1 MKLIKFRIQRY
12 KSIKDSGWCWLA
24 SDITTLAGKNES
36 GKSAILEALR
46 DFNLDVKTWPDGA
59 VPIDDSGKPMIE
71 MCFGEVEESV
81 LDEIVEET
89 KIPISGEV
97 REYISKNNVT
107 IIKYDNCEYGLDEEI
122 KTLLNKER
130 EDLNSKS
137 IKKIE
142 QVVGN
147 LSEIEWLSDITKPEL
162 DDDIAPTRKRV
173 DSYIIE
179 VEAQV
184 AWMSDE
190 ETELKVNEAIEELKS
205 ANEALDEEDVA
216 SKFVDELVRHTP
228 DFIFFRDF
236 SDILPFE
243 LPLAE
248 AKNRNIVQDFAKVS
262 GLDLDKVINTPDSQ
276 QRRNILSTHSAN
288 ISGNFK
294 NHWKQDELDLIAELD
309 GETLR
314 LGVKESDGH
323 LLFKSEQRSKGFQ
336 WFLSFY
342 LRLNAADQSR
352 TRIILIDEPGLYLH
366 AKAQEDIL
374 KELEK
379 ISEKSLEKSPVII
392 STHSPYLIDSQR
404 LDRVRLIVKDDQS
417 GTRIENKIHKD
428 TDTETLTPIITA
440 IGLDISKGFSI
451 AGKKNVLLEGISDY
465 YFIQALRKDAKIN
478 KANFIP
484 CVGAQKIPQL
494 ASLLIGWDLEFLV
507 VLDSDSQGKKI
518 AKELGEKLLI
528 EQDRII
534 FISERNEFSIEDLFT
549 HDDFNAYVLEETK
562 NDDATTS
569 NSKFLKSKK
578 LDKVLLAKKF
588 FEKMRHNR
596 LNGTLSE
603 ETIRAFRGVFEKIE
617 AGLEDR

>member
-46 DFNLDVKTWPDGA
+46 DFALDVETWPDGG

-89 KIPISGEV
+89 KITISGEV

-107 IIKYDNCEYGLDEEI
+107 IIKYDDCEYSLEEEI
-122 KTLLNKER
+122 KTLLKKER
-130 EDLNSKS
+130 EELNSKS
-137 IKKIE
+137 IKKIK
-142 QVVGN
+142 QVVGF
-147 LSEIEWLSDITKPEL
+147 LSKIGWLSGITKPEL
-162 DDDIAPTRKRV
+162 DDDIASTRERV
-173 DSYIIE
+173 GSHIIE
-179 VEAQV
+179 VEDRV
-184 AWMSDE
+184 ASISDE
-190 ETELKVNEAIEELKS
+190 EIKLKVNEAIEELKS
-205 ANEALDEEDVA
+205 ANDALDEEDVA

-262 GLDLDKVINTPDSQ
+262 GLDLDKVINTTDSQ

-294 NHWKQDELDLIAELD
+294 SHWKQDELDLIAELD

-342 LRLNAADQSR
+342 LRLNVADQSR
-352 TRIILIDEPGLYLH
+352 TSVILIDEPGLYLH

-379 ISEKSLEKSPVII
+379 ISEKSPVII

-417 GTRIENKIHKD
+417 GTRIENKIHKG

-440 IGLDISKGFSI
+440 IGLDISNGFSI

-465 YFIQALRKDAKIN
+465 YFIQALRKDAKTN

-494 ASLLIGWDLEFLV
+494 VSLLIGWDLEFLV
-507 VLDSDSQGKKI
+507 VLDSDPQGKKI
-518 AKELGEKLLI
+518 AKELGKKLLI

-562 NDDATTS
+562 NDDVATS
-569 NSKFLKSKK
+569 NSKFLKIKK

-588 FEKMRHNR
+588 FEKMRHST
-596 LNGTLSE
+596 LNGKLSE
-603 ETIRAFRGVFEKIE
+603 ETIRDFRGVFEKIE
-617 AGLEDR
+617 AGLEDK

>member
-36 GKSAILEALR
+36 GKSAILEGLR
-46 DFNLDVKTWPDGA
+46 DFELDVETWPDGA

-81 LDEIVEET
+81 LDAIVEET
-89 KIPISGEV
+89 KITISGEV

-107 IIKYDNCEYGLDEEI
+107 IIKYDNCEYGLEEEI
-122 KTLLNKER
+122 KTFLNKER
-130 EDLNSKS
+130 EELNSKS
-137 IKKIE
+137 IKKIK

-147 LSEIEWLSDITKPEL
+147 LSKIEWLSGITKPEL
-162 DDDIAPTRKRV
+162 DDDIAHTRERV
-173 DSYIIE
+173 GLHIIE
-179 VEAQV
+179 AEDRV
-184 AWMSDE
+184 ASIPDE
-190 ETELKVNEAIEELKS
+190 ETKQRVNEAIKELKL
-205 ANEALDEEDVA
+205 ANDALDEEDVA

-248 AKNRNIVQDFAKVS
+248 AKNRNIVEDFAKVS
-262 GLDLDKVINTPDSQ
+262 GLDLDKVINTTDSQ

-294 NHWKQDELDLIAELD
+294 SHWKQDELDLIAELD

-352 TRIILIDEPGLYLH
+352 TRVILIDEPGLYLH

-379 ISEKSLEKSPVII
+379 ISEKSPVII

-465 YFIQALRKDAKIN
+465 YFIQVLSKDANIN

-494 ASLLIGWDLEFLV
+494 VSLLIGWDLEFLV

-518 AKELGEKLLI
+518 AKELREKLLI

-562 NDDATTS
+562 NDDAATS
-569 NSKFLKSKK
+569 NSKFLKSKR

-588 FEKMRHNR
+588 FEKMRHST
-596 LNGTLSE
+596 LNGKLSE

-617 AGLEDR
+617 AGLENK

>member
-1 MKLIKFRIQRY
+1 MIK
-12 KSIKDSGWCWLA
+12 
-24 SDITTLAGKNES
+24 
-36 GKSAILEALR
+36 
-46 DFNLDVKTWPDGA
+46 
-59 VPIDDSGKPMIE
+59 
-71 MCFGEVEESV
+71 MCFGEIEESI
-81 LDEIVEET
+81 LDEIIEGAEIT
-89 KIPISGEV
+89 ISGEA

-107 IIKYDNCEYGLDEEI
+107 IIKYDDCEYALDEKIE
-122 KTLLNKER
+122 TLLNKER
-130 EDLNSKS
+130 DESNSKS
-137 IKKIE
+137 IKKIK

-147 LSEIEWLSDITKPEL
+147 LSKIEWLFGITKPEL
-162 DDDIAPTRKRV
+162 DDDIAPTQERV
-173 DSYIIE
+173 GSYILE

-184 AWMSDE
+184 ASMPDE
-190 ETELKVNEAIEELKS
+190 ETKQKTNEVIEELKS
-205 ANEALDEEDVA
+205 ANDALDEEDVA
-216 SKFVDELVRHTP
+216 SKFVNELVRYTP

-243 LPLAE
+243 IPLAE
-248 AKNRNIVQDFAKVS
+248 AKDQKIVQDFAKVS
-262 GLDLDKVINTPDSQ
+262 GLDLDRVINATDSQ
-276 QRRNILSTHSAN
+276 SRRNILSTHSEN

-294 NHWKQDELDLIAELD
+294 GHWKQDELDLIAELD
-309 GETLR
+309 GENLR

-352 TRIILIDEPGLYLH
+352 TSVILIDEPGLYLH

-374 KELEK
+374 NELEK
-379 ISEKSLEKSPVII
+379 ISEESQVII

-404 LDRVRLIVKDDQS
+404 LDRVRLIVKDDQA

-428 TDTETLTPIITA
+428 ADTETLTPIITA

-451 AGKKNVLLEGISDY
+451 VGKKNVLLEGISDY
-465 YFIQALRKDAKIN
+465 YFIRALREDAKTN

-494 ASLLIGWDLEFLV
+494 VSLFIGWDLEFLV
-507 VLDSDSQGKKI
+507 VLDRDSQGKKI
-518 AKELGEKLLI
+518 ARELEKLSI

-534 FISERNEFSIEDLFT
+534 FISEENEFSIEDLFT

-562 NDDATTS
+562 NEDATTS
-569 NSKFLKSKK
+569 NSKFLKGKK

-588 FEKMRHNR
+588 FEKMKHGT
-596 LNGTLSE
+596 LNGKLSE
-603 ETIRAFRGVFEKIE
+603 ETISAFRKVFEKVE
-617 AGLEDR
+617 AGLKDK

>member
-46 DFNLDVKTWPDGA
+46 DFDLDVETWPDGA

-81 LDEIVEET
+81 LDEIIEET
-89 KIPISGEV
+89 KITISGEV

-107 IIKYDNCEYGLDEEI
+107 IIKYDDCEYGLEEEI

-130 EDLNSKS
+130 EELNSKS
-137 IKKIE
+137 IKKIK

-147 LSEIEWLSDITKPEL
+147 LSKIEWLSGITKSEL
-162 DDDIAPTRKRV
+162 DDDIAPTRERV
-173 DSYIIE
+173 GSYIIK
-179 VEAQV
+179 VEAEV
-184 AWMSDE
+184 ASMPDE
-190 ETELKVNEAIEELKS
+190 ETKPKVNEAIEELKS
-205 ANEALDEEDVA
+205 ANDALDEEDVA

-262 GLDLDKVINTPDSQ
+262 GLDLDKVINTTDSQ

-294 NHWKQDELDLIAELD
+294 SHWKQDELDLIAELD

-352 TRIILIDEPGLYLH
+352 TRVILIDEPGLYLH

-374 KELEK
+374 KELEN
-379 ISEKSLEKSPVII
+379 ISEKSPVII
-392 STHSPYLIDSQR
+392 STHSPYLIDSRR

-428 TDTETLTPIITA
+428 ADTETLTPIITA

-465 YFIQALRKDAKIN
+465 YFIQALSKDAKIN
-478 KANFIP
+478 EANFIP

-494 ASLLIGWDLEFLV
+494 VSLLIGWDLEFLV

-562 NDDATTS
+562 NDDVATS

-588 FEKMRHNR
+588 FEKMRHST
-596 LNGTLSE
+596 LNGKLSE

-617 AGLEDR
+617 AGLEDK

>member
-46 DFNLDVKTWPDGA
+46 DFDLDVETWPDGA
-59 VPIDDSGKPMIE
+59 VPIDDSGKPMME
-71 MCFGEVEESV
+71 MCFGEVEEST

-89 KIPISGEV
+89 KITLSGEV
-97 REYISKNNVT
+97 REYISKNTVT
-107 IIKYDNCEYGLDEEI
+107 IIKSDNCEYGFDKEI
-122 KTLLNKER
+122 ETLLNKER
-130 EDLNSKS
+130 EELNSKS
-137 IKKIE
+137 IKKIK
-142 QVVGN
+142 QIMGN
-147 LSEIEWLSDITKPEL
+147 LSKIEWLSGITKPEL
-162 DDDIAPTRKRV
+162 DDDIASTQERV
-173 DSYIIE
+173 GSYILD

-184 AWMSDE
+184 ASMSDE
-190 ETELKVNEAIEELKS
+190 ETKQRTNEVIEELKS
-205 ANEALDEEDVA
+205 ANDALDGEDVA
-216 SKFVDELVRHTP
+216 NKFVNELVRHTP

-243 LPLAE
+243 FPIAE
-248 AKNRNIVQDFAKVS
+248 AKDREIVQDFAKVS
-262 GLDLDKVINTPDSQ
+262 GLDWDRVINATDSQ
-276 QRRNILSTHSAN
+276 QRRNILSKHSAN

-294 NHWKQDELDLIAELD
+294 GHWRQDKLDLVAEPD
-309 GETLR
+309 GENLR
-314 LGVKESDGH
+314 LGVKESDSH

-342 LRLNAADQSR
+342 LRLNANDQSR
-352 TRIILIDEPGLYLH
+352 TSVILIDEPGLYLH

-379 ISEKSLEKSPVII
+379 ISEESQVII

-404 LDRVRLIVKDDQS
+404 LDRVRLIVKDDHA

-428 TDTETLTPIITA
+428 ADAETRTPIVTA

-451 AGKKNVLLEGISDY
+451 VGKKNVLLEGISDY
-465 YFIQALRKDAKIN
+465 YFMQALGKDTKTN

-494 ASLLIGWDLEFLV
+494 VSLLIGWDLEFLV
-507 VLDSDSQGKKI
+507 VLDKDSQGKKI
-518 AKELGEKLLI
+518 AKELEQKLSI

-534 FISERNEFSIEDLFT
+534 FISEENEFSIEDLFT
-549 HDDFNAYVLEETK
+549 HDDFNSYVLEEMK
-562 NDDATTS
+562 NEDATTS
-569 NSKFLKSKK
+569 NSKFLKENK

-588 FEKMRHNR
+588 FEKMKHGT
-596 LNGTLSE
+596 LNGKLSQ
-603 ETIRAFRGVFEKIE
+603 ETISAFRKVFGKID
-617 AGLEDR
+617 AIFKPG

>member
-1 MKLIKFRIQRY
+1 MKPIKFRIQRY

-36 GKSAILEALR
+36 GKSAILEGLR
-46 DFNLDVKTWPDGA
+46 DFELDVETWPDGA

-89 KIPISGEV
+89 KITISGEV

-107 IIKYDNCEYGLDEEI
+107 IIKYDNCEYGLEEEI
-122 KTLLNKER
+122 KTFLNKER
-130 EDLNSKS
+130 EELNSKS
-137 IKKIE
+137 IKKIK

-147 LSEIEWLSDITKPEL
+147 LSKIEWLSGITKPEL
-162 DDDIAPTRKRV
+162 DDDIAHTRERV
-173 DSYIIE
+173 GLHIIE
-179 VEAQV
+179 AEDRVV
-184 AWMSDE
+184 SIPDE
-190 ETELKVNEAIEELKS
+190 ETKQRVNEAIEELKL
-205 ANEALDEEDVA
+205 ANDALDEEDVA

-248 AKNRNIVQDFAKVS
+248 AKNRNIVEDFAKVS
-262 GLDLDKVINTPDSQ
+262 GLDLDKVINTTDSQ

-294 NHWKQDELDLIAELD
+294 SHWKQDELDLIAELD

-352 TRIILIDEPGLYLH
+352 TRVILIDEPGLYLH

-379 ISEKSLEKSPVII
+379 ISEKSPVII

-465 YFIQALRKDAKIN
+465 YFIQVLSKDANIN

-494 ASLLIGWDLEFLV
+494 VSLLIGWDLEFLV

-562 NDDATTS
+562 NDDAATS
-569 NSKFLKSKK
+569 NSKFLKSKR

-588 FEKMRHNR
+588 FEKMRHST
-596 LNGTLSE
+596 LNGKLSE

-617 AGLEDR
+617 AGLENK

>member
-1 MKLIKFRIQRY
+1 
-12 KSIKDSGWCWLA
+12 
-24 SDITTLAGKNES
+24 
-36 GKSAILEALR
+36 
-46 DFNLDVKTWPDGA
+46 
-59 VPIDDSGKPMIE
+59 MIE

-89 KIPISGEV
+89 KIQISGEV

-352 TRIILIDEPGLYLH
+352 ARIILIDEPGLYLH

>member
-46 DFNLDVKTWPDGA
+46 DFDLDVETWPDGA
-59 VPIDDSGKPMIE
+59 VPIDDSGKPMME
-71 MCFGEVEESV
+71 MCFGEVEEST

-89 KIPISGEV
+89 KITLSGEV
-97 REYISKNNVT
+97 REYISKNTVT
-107 IIKYDNCEYGLDEEI
+107 IIKSDDCEYGLDKEI
-122 KTLLNKER
+122 EILLNKER
-130 EDLNSKS
+130 EELNSES
-137 IKKIE
+137 IKKIK
-142 QVVGN
+142 QIMGN
-147 LSEIEWLSDITKPEL
+147 LSKIEWLSGITKPEL
-162 DDDIAPTRKRV
+162 GDDIASTQERV
-173 DSYIIE
+173 GSYILD

-184 AWMSDE
+184 ASMSDE
-190 ETELKVNEAIEELKS
+190 ETKLKVNEAIEELKL
-205 ANEALDEEDVA
+205 AKDALDEEDVA
-216 SKFVDELVRHTP
+216 SKFVNELVRYTP
-228 DFIFFRDF
+228 EFIFFRDF

-243 LPLAE
+243 IPLAE
-248 AKNRNIVQDFAKVS
+248 AKDQKIVQDFAEVS
-262 GLDLDKVINTPDSQ
+262 GLDLDRVINATDSQ

-294 NHWKQDELDLIAELD
+294 GHWKQDELDLVAELD
-309 GETLR
+309 GEKLR

-342 LRLNAADQSR
+342 LRLNANDQSR
-352 TRIILIDEPGLYLH
+352 TSVILIDEPGLYLH

-379 ISEKSLEKSPVII
+379 ISEESQVII

-404 LDRVRLIVKDDQS
+404 LDRVRLIVKDDHA
-417 GTRIENKIHKD
+417 GTRIKTKIHKD
-428 TDTETLTPIITA
+428 ADAETLTPIVTA

-451 AGKKNVLLEGISDY
+451 VGKKNVLLEGISDY
-465 YFIQALRKDAKIN
+465 YFMQALREDTKTN
-478 KANFIP
+478 KANFVP

-494 ASLLIGWDLEFLV
+494 VSLLIGWDLEFLV
-507 VLDSDSQGKKI
+507 VLDKDSQGKKI
-518 AKELGEKLLI
+518 ARELEQKLSI

-534 FISERNEFSIEDLFT
+534 FISEENEFSIEDLFT
-549 HDDFNAYVLEETK
+549 HDDFNAYVLEEMK
-562 NDDATTS
+562 NEDATTS
-569 NSKFLKSKK
+569 NSKFLKDKR

-588 FEKMRHNR
+588 FEKMKHGT
-596 LNGTLSE
+596 LNGKLSQ
-603 ETIRAFRGVFEKIE
+603 ETINAFRKVFGKID
-617 AGLEDR
+617 AIFKPG

>member
-1 MKLIKFRIQRY
+1 MRLIKFRIQRY

-24 SDITTLAGKNES
+24 SDVTTLAGKNES

-46 DFNLDVKTWPDGA
+46 DFDLDIETWPDGVA
-59 VPIDDSGKPMIE
+59 PIDGSGKPMIK
-71 MCFGEVEESV
+71 MCFGEIEESI
-81 LDEIVEET
+81 LDEIIEGAEIT
-89 KIPISGEV
+89 ISGEA

-107 IIKYDNCEYGLDEEI
+107 IIKYDDCEYALDEKIE
-122 KTLLNKER
+122 TLLNKER
-130 EDLNSKS
+130 DESNSKS
-137 IKKIE
+137 IKKIK

-147 LSEIEWLSDITKPEL
+147 LSKIEWLFGITKPEL
-162 DDDIAPTRKRV
+162 DDDIAPTQERV
-173 DSYIIE
+173 GSYILE

-184 AWMSDE
+184 ASMPDE
-190 ETELKVNEAIEELKS
+190 ETKQKTNEVIEELKS
-205 ANEALDEEDVA
+205 ANDALDEEDVA
-216 SKFVDELVRHTP
+216 SKFVNELVRYTP

-243 LPLAE
+243 IPLAE
-248 AKNRNIVQDFAKVS
+248 AKDQKIVQDFAKVS
-262 GLDLDKVINTPDSQ
+262 GLDLDRVINATDSQ
-276 QRRNILSTHSAN
+276 SRRNILSTHSEN

-294 NHWKQDELDLIAELD
+294 GHWKQDELDLIAELD
-309 GETLR
+309 GENLR

-352 TRIILIDEPGLYLH
+352 TSVILIDEPGLYLH

-374 KELEK
+374 NELEK
-379 ISEKSLEKSPVII
+379 ISEESQVII

-404 LDRVRLIVKDDQS
+404 LDRVRLIVKDDQA

-428 TDTETLTPIITA
+428 ADTETLTPIITA

-451 AGKKNVLLEGISDY
+451 VGKKNVLLEGISDY
-465 YFIQALRKDAKIN
+465 YFIRALREDAKTN

-494 ASLLIGWDLEFLV
+494 VSLFIGWDLEFLV
-507 VLDSDSQGKKI
+507 VLDRDSQGKKI
-518 AKELGEKLLI
+518 ARELEKLSI

-534 FISERNEFSIEDLFT
+534 FISEENEFSIEDLFT

-562 NDDATTS
+562 NEDATTS
-569 NSKFLKSKK
+569 NSKFLKGKK

-588 FEKMRHNR
+588 FEKMKHGT
-596 LNGTLSE
+596 LNGKLSE
-603 ETIRAFRGVFEKIE
+603 ETISAFRKVFEKVE
-617 AGLEDR
+617 AGLKDK

>member
-1 MKLIKFRIQRY
+1 M
-12 KSIKDSGWCWLA
+12 
-24 SDITTLAGKNES
+24 
-36 GKSAILEALR
+36 
-46 DFNLDVKTWPDGA
+46 
-59 VPIDDSGKPMIE
+59 PIDDSGKPMIE

-107 IIKYDNCEYGLDEEI
+107 IIKYDNCEYGLEEEI
-122 KTLLNKER
+122 QTLLNKER
-130 EDLNSKS
+130 EELSSKS
-137 IKKIE
+137 INKIE